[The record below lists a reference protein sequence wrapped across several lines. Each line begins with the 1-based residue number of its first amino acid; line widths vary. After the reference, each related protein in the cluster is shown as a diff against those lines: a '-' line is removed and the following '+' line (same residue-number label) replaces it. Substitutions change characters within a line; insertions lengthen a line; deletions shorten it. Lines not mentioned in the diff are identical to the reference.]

1 MALSTLA
8 RFFCKP
14 TPHLRKLSL
23 ATSSKSSSGV
33 PPNFLGGCAP
43 SLRRL
48 DLSLASSSIWESLPF
63 GSTSLTNLK
72 LRPTQ
77 LHQRPAL
84 DDFLDALAR
93 MPTLRVLDLGGA
105 IPRPV
110 DSGVSSLRLSRC
122 ERVVLPAL
130 RGTNL
135 FYMDQGPE
143 IVSINL
149 SITNSRIQDTRAL
162 DGLLRAIEDSC
173 DTIDSGELYYFDIYE
188 HSLNGPQFTFCFAS
202 DAGLILEFC
211 DRAISIRD
219 FVDTFHTRFD
229 LSTLKSLQIQD
240 TTSMEK
246 STWLTTLSQLPNV
259 RTIEFRLCSIEGFV
273 EALNV
278 RREEGSGQM
287 HFSALSCISL
297 EAVHFNPD
305 EPEEEEDSTAQRTIN
320 GLIEALGW
328 RVEQRPDFLLH
339 IKRCAAFF
347 EEDCARIKA
356 GVPSLKV
363 FWDGFTDA
371 ETWED
376 LHAL

>member
-93 MPTLRVLDLGGA
+93 MPTLRVLGLGGA

-110 DSGVSSLRLSRC
+110 DSGVSSLRLS
-122 ERVVLPAL
+122 PAS
-130 RGTNL
+130 
-135 FYMDQGPE
+135 
-143 IVSINL
+143 V
-149 SITNSRIQDTRAL
+149 
-162 DGLLRAIEDSC
+162 
-173 DTIDSGELYYFDIYE
+173 SGELYYFDIYE

-211 DRAISIRD
+211 DPAISIRD